1 MAEKTKNSMGA
12 DAVLVNAAQKMG
24 QALVPA
30 DTSKMFKEQFEAL
43 GEMYKAKANMITGL
57 VTSGLNALQTGID
70 NKKAKKAKLQK
81 RAAYYGSAED
91 KAKNT
96 KKENKESAVQEFRR
110 RTAENKLLK
119 LNAEE
124 KLKKENFYR
133 DVGYTPN
140 NQLGLGK
147 SDNSNLSIEKQ
158 GSYQ

>member
-1 MAEKTKNSMGA
+1 MAEKTKDSMGPNTA
-12 DAVLVNAAQKMG
+12 LLNMALKMG

-43 GEMYKAKANMITGL
+43 GEMHKAKANMITGL

-70 NKKAKKAKLQK
+70 KKKAKKAEWEAD
-81 RAAYYGSAED
+81 AAYYGSAED

-96 KKENKESAVQEFRR
+96 ITAPPPESAVQEFKR

-133 DVGYTPN
+133 DVGYTPSEV
-140 NQLGLGK
+140 K
-147 SDNSNLSIEKQ
+147 SLNK
-158 GSYQ
+158 Y

>member
-1 MAEKTKNSMGA
+1 MAEKTKDSMGPNTA
-12 DAVLVNAAQKMG
+12 LLNMALKMG

-43 GEMYKAKANMITGL
+43 GEMHKAKANMITGL

-70 NKKAKKAKLQK
+70 KKKAKKAENK
-81 RAAYYGSAED
+81 ADAEYYGSAED

-96 KKENKESAVQEFRR
+96 IIENKESAVQEVKR

-133 DVGYTPN
+133 DVGYTPSEV
-140 NQLGLGK
+140 K
-147 SDNSNLSIEKQ
+147 SLNK
-158 GSYQ
+158 Y